1 MLVTRLEEVREGL
14 QRAKEPEYI
23 QCGLKQIDEN
33 IHGLPCGAITE
44 IYGSASSGRTSLL
57 YTFLAAVTGRGEA
70 AVVVD
75 ACDTLDV
82 AGCGADL
89 ERLVWIRCSG
99 HAPNALKAAD
109 LLIQG
114 GGFRLVVL
122 DLADV
127 PLRTLSRIPLAYWF
141 RFRRAVENTPTAMVV
156 LAREPQVKQCASLV
170 VEMKRGR
177 VEWSGS
183 PHGFLLLKGARL
195 EAAPRK
201 PARPVVASF
210 EALAG

>member
-1 MLVTRLEEVREGL
+1 MLAAPLGAVREGL
-14 QRAKEPEYI
+14 RNAKEPEYI
-23 QCGLKQIDEN
+23 QCGISQIDEN
-33 IHGLPCGAITE
+33 LHGLPCGAITE

-70 AVVVD
+70 AAVVD

-82 AGCGADL
+82 AGCGANL

-99 HAPNALKAAD
+99 NAPNALKAAD
-109 LLIQG
+109 LMIQG

-141 RFRRAVENTPTAMVV
+141 RFRRAVENTPTAMAV

-183 PHGFLLLKGARL
+183 PHGFQLLKGARL

-201 PARPVVASF
+201 PARPVVAAF